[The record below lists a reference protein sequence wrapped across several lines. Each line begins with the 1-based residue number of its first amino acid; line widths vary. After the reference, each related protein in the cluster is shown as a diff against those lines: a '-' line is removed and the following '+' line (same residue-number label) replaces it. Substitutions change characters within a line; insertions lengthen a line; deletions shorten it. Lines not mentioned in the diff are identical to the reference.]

1 MTQRRI
7 KADVFRGPYDPGGQ
21 PETRTGQPLELALF
35 AWNVQSGLSASKAVL
50 TDPERYRDYWQWHT
64 ASKLLCE
71 AERIGFDHQ
80 VPYGMWS
87 GYGGESGW
95 NDQGLDFATVAA
107 AGSAITERLGMFST
121 VHVTY
126 RYHPLHIAKMGACI
140 DFISNGRWGLNIVA
154 GSNPADYLKFG
165 YREVPSGDDRYAIAD
180 EFTTLMKYLW
190 ANEDPV
196 DFEGEHF
203 QCYGG
208 YVAPKSVRQPRPVLM
223 NAGQS
228 ERGFDFACRNVD
240 WMFIAPKHG
249 TIEEYEEYADKAHRL
264 AASYRRKVRL
274 AAMCYAVIEDTDHQA
289 EQTIDWLQDNADI
302 DAIRTYV
309 RAMFGTSVQY
319 EGSLDDDDDPY
330 SGFGRDVFMK
340 VCLGMAAYQLTGG
353 PDTVV
358 EKIKRIHQ
366 AGIEML
372 AIGFLDPVKGLE
384 RMEREII
391 PRLKRLGIRH

>member
-1 MTQRRI
+1 M
-7 KADVFRGPYDPGGQ
+7 
-21 PETRTGQPLELALF
+21 
-35 AWNVQSGLSASKAVL
+35 
-50 TDPERYRDYWQWHT
+50 
-64 ASKLLCE
+64 
-71 AERIGFDHQ
+71 
-80 VPYGMWS
+80 
-87 GYGGESGW
+87 
-95 NDQGLDFATVAA
+95 
-107 AGSAITERLGMFST
+107 
-121 VHVTY
+121 
-126 RYHPLHIAKMGACI
+126 
-140 DFISNGRWGLNIVA
+140 A

-264 AASYRRKVRL
+264 AASYHRKVRL
-274 AAMCYAVIEDTDHQA
+274 AAMCYAVIEDTDRQA
-289 EQTIDWLQDNADI
+289 EQTIAWLQDNADI
-302 DAIRTYV
+302 DAFRTYV

-319 EGSLDDDDDPY
+319 EGSLDDDECSLFRFRTRRVHEGVPGYGGLSAHRRPRHGGGEKKTY
-330 SGFGRDVFMK
+330 SPGGHRDGRDWISRP
-340 VCLGMAAYQLTGG
+340 G
-353 PDTVV
+353 
-358 EKIKRIHQ
+358 ERIGTH
-366 AGIEML
+366 GTRDYPPIET
-372 AIGFLDPVKGLE
+372 
-384 RMEREII
+384 
-391 PRLKRLGIRH
+391 PRDSTLNR